1 MDETYIVREEF
12 GQSTTGRLL
21 ASWVVSVLG
30 IWLSDLLGLLSFGD
44 EFVTLIVA
52 GLVLAFLNTFL
63 RPILNFLSIPFI
75 IVTLGFFM
83 LIVSAFTLWITS
95 EIVRDFELD
104 GFWSTIGAAIILA
117 LLNAV
122 VGGALRGPS
131 VKTEVHRI
139 DE

>member
-117 LLNAV
+117 ILNAV

>member
-21 ASWVVSVLG
+21 ASWVVSILG

-52 GLVLAFLNTFL
+52 GLVLAFLNTFI

-95 EIVRDFELD
+95 EIVREFELD

-117 LLNAV
+117 ILNSV